1 MDFEER
7 YDAKASIFAVHWL
20 VLIHFSFLLCWFQ
33 FGFLLETIFS
43 LLNSSVVCF
52 CVIGSPLIISQMIG
66 LLLVSTVLFF
76 LFSSLNLISRS
87 SMLSI

>member
-52 CVIGSPLIISQMIG
+52 CVIGSSHN
-66 LLLVSTVLFF
+66 
-76 LFSSLNLISRS
+76 FSNDWFVTLEYCAI
-87 SMLSI
+87 LSV